1 MNLVVIQTKYRQI
14 KVENFKVDQANHSY
28 NIITEIYSTQ
38 NEEKCVFAETFIRPL
53 LLNQVIKQNNV
64 YHRTIKTKPID
75 VTSSTV
81 FDIENNNKKDLYLKL
96 VLLSK
101 YQNT

>member
-1 MNLVVIQTKYRQI
+1 M
-14 KVENFKVDQANHSY
+14 
-28 NIITEIYSTQ
+28 
-38 NEEKCVFAETFIRPL
+38 
-53 LLNQVIKQNNV
+53 

-81 FDIENNNKKDLYLKL
+81 FDIENNDKKDLYLKL

-101 YQNT
+101 YQNTQNFFQMVMQQIAALRR